1 MMKKVEFKIPN
12 MECKSCAEVI
22 EKKLRMLAGVKAIDI
37 NLQEK
42 IIKIEP
48 DNPNLCQDDLTCA
61 VEDMGYKVQ
70 VP

>member
-1 MMKKVEFKIPN
+1 MEKVKFKVKN

-22 EKKLRMLAGVKAIDI
+22 EKKLRSMAGVKAVDI
-37 NLQEK
+37 NLQKK
-42 IIKIEP
+42 IISITH
-48 DNPNLCQDDLTCA
+48 DNPNLCQEDLTCA

>member
-1 MMKKVEFKIPN
+1 MEKVQFKIPN

-22 EKKLRMLAGVKAIDI
+22 EKKLKSLAGVKAIDI
-37 NLQEK
+37 DLQKK
-42 IIKIEP
+42 IIKLEH

-70 VP
+70 VI